1 MSTTYLPR
9 HAAPLPGQPD
19 LSATA
24 RAVEDQARADAAVR
38 VLAATDTLPAS
49 RELYR
54 RLLASGAL
62 HPQIARA
69 A

>member
-1 MSTTYLPR
+1 MNTRYIPR

-24 RAVEDQARADAAVR
+24 RAITDQHRADIAVV

-54 RLLASGAL
+54 RLLRSGAL
-62 HPQIARA
+62 HIASA